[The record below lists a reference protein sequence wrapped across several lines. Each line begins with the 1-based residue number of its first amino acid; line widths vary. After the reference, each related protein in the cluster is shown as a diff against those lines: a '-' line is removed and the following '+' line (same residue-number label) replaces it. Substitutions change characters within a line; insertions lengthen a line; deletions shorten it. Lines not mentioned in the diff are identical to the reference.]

1 MATWGGF
8 EFEAPDLAA
17 RGRAVLT
24 RTGVG
29 RAQLATVR
37 GEGLPRIHPINVE
50 IVGGRLLVFLIEGS
64 AKVADLTTDGRYA
77 LSSLMDLEEPHEFLV
92 RGRATEVRDPAV
104 RAAAVGGWAFEVD
117 DTFRLF
123 ELGIDHVVFGDRPTD
138 DDWPP
143 VYASWR
149 PTGTG

>member
-1 MATWGGF
+1 MATWGEF

-50 IVGGRLLVFLIEGS
+50 IVGGRLLAFLIEGS
-64 AKVADLTTDGRYA
+64 AKVADLTSDGRYA
-77 LSSLMDLEEPHEFLV
+77 LSSLMDLEAPHEFLV
-92 RGRATEVRDPAV
+92 RGRAIEVEDASVRD
-104 RAAAVGGWAFEVD
+104 AAAAAWSFEID
-117 DTFRLF
+117 DSYRLF
-123 ELGIDHVVFGDRPTD
+123 ELGIDHAVFGDRPTD

>member
-1 MATWGGF
+1 MATWG
-8 EFEAPDLAA
+8 EFEADAPDLAA
-17 RGRAVLT
+17 QGRAVLT

-50 IVGGRLLVFLIEGS
+50 IVGGRLLAFLIEGS
-64 AKVADLTTDGRYA
+64 AKVADLSADGRYA
-77 LSSLMDLEEPHEFLV
+77 LSALMDLEEPHEFLV
-92 RGRATEVRDPAV
+92 RGRATEVEDPV
-104 RAAAVGGWAFEVD
+104 TRAAAAGGWAFEID

-123 ELGIDHVVFGDRPTD
+123 DLGIDHAVFGDRPTD
-138 DDWPP
+138 DHWPP
-143 VYASWR
+143 VYTSWR